1 MPPKKPKNARPP
13 GEDQAAE
20 SKRPR
25 PAAESAAEPAAEAEA
40 PADGAGA
47 PEAIVKKE
55 LGLEAAEAV
64 TPGLAKA
71 APAAD
76 GGGKGQVGSGPGRAA
91 GVLNASQ
98 KVAFCRWM
106 NREGLGSSK
115 PKGMELDQLKSKWLV
130 DPEAAK
136 NWITSTSTTSS
147 SSERSQAFLWLTAQ
161 QIAKEEGFK
170 DVAADPVQQL
180 LKGLDRRPSRFPHLR
195 SNELF
200 DEFHYGAAEKL
211 EEKEGK
217 ATATNTNSSADLS
230 ASELQQVVESM
241 HDSGQGS
248 GLMNE
253 PAQGKAAAKAKAKTK
268 AKAKAKAVLS
278 EEDRAQRERTSSLT
292 KLHSSLVSELKATRS
307 TLTLGR
313 TRDQAEPW
321 LKELCGKVQAS
332 MTALE
337 EEERKLSAVLGTS
350 LEQAF
355 VDSFCSRVESML
367 KAHRSGFYK
376 SLRRVLAN

>member
-1 MPPKKPKNARPP
+1 
-13 GEDQAAE
+13 
-20 SKRPR
+20 
-25 PAAESAAEPAAEAEA
+25 
-40 PADGAGA
+40 
-47 PEAIVKKE
+47 
-55 LGLEAAEAV
+55 
-64 TPGLAKA
+64 
-71 APAAD
+71 
-76 GGGKGQVGSGPGRAA
+76 
-91 GVLNASQ
+91 
-98 KVAFCRWM
+98 M

-248 GLMNE
+248 GQERGHGLRAH
-253 PAQGKAAAKAKAKTK
+253 PR
-268 AKAKAKAVLS
+268 AVR
-278 EEDRAQRERTSSLT
+278 DGYGLT
-292 KLHSSLVSELKATRS
+292 
-307 TLTLGR
+307 
-313 TRDQAEPW
+313 Q
-321 LKELCGKVQAS
+321 
-332 MTALE
+332 
-337 EEERKLSAVLGTS
+337 SA
-350 LEQAF
+350 
-355 VDSFCSRVESML
+355 RW
-367 KAHRSGFYK
+367 RSGGD
-376 SLRRVLAN
+376 